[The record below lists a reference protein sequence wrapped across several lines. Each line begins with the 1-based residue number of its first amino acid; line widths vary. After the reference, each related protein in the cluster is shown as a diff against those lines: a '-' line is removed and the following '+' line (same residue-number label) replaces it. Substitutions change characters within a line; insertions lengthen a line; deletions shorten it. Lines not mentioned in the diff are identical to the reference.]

1 MSKNKHKKEQFLP
14 DVEYEGRDELYVDVD
29 RMINEGMS
37 GGSVFMRDDST
48 NIEETVDLF
57 PEDKPKQT

>member
-1 MSKNKHKKEQFLP
+1 MSKNKNNKEQFLP

-37 GGSVFMRDDST
+37 GGYVFMRDDST
-48 NIEETVDLF
+48 NIEETIDLF
-57 PEDKPKQT
+57 PEDKPKKI